1 MAEICYKEGV
11 YIRTDLPK
19 HEDYVLTINNIGE
32 KKESRVYLYGGRVFI
47 NYYRSW
53 ERPTFFIDGIA
64 IIKIVDKE
72 ITSDL
77 SLSEITSHLNAIET
91 NGVDAFLEHYK
102 NSVEFLYSELKELNQ
117 KTEFQLTI
125 ENDDSKIKNLLS
137 DLTQIRDML
146 FSILVILFSLN
157 THMSAGLEN
166 EKVVSVCQSIMD
178 SLA

>member
-19 HEDYVLTINNIGE
+19 YEDYVLTINNIGG
-32 KKESRVYLYGGRVFI
+32 KKESKVFLYGGRVFI
-47 NYYRSW
+47 NYYHSW
-53 ERPTFFIDGIA
+53 QYPTFFIDDIA
-64 IIKIVDKE
+64 IIKIENKKIDSE
-72 ITSDL
+72 L
-77 SLSEITSHLNAIET
+77 SLSEIASHLNAIET

-102 NSVEFLYSELKELNQ
+102 KSIEFLYCELKEMNQ
-117 KTEFQLTI
+117 KTESQLTI
-125 ENDDSKIKNLLS
+125 EQEDSTIKNLLS
-137 DLTQIRDML
+137 ELAKIREML
-146 FSILVILFSLN
+146 FSVLAILFNLN